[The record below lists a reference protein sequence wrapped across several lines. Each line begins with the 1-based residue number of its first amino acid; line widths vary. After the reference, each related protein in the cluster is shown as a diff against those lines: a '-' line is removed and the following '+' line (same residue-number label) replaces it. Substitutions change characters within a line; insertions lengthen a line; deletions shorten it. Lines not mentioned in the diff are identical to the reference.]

1 MCKDARHVTI
11 TRMPQQ
17 NDWQPELFNQ
27 FQAPSRPPWW
37 ARYWRS
43 PQRFLV
49 LRIGYEDVVLAA
61 IGGLMVVVL
70 GFCLGVERGRSIA
83 FARASSDT
91 REAVPAVRSAPIEVP
106 ASVLAPA
113 LPIPPRIS
121 TDSPTRP
128 AALRTKVAA
137 ASGGRTTALAGPEAG
152 RYVVQVA
159 SFADREAAET
169 ARTRL
174 AGKGFRASVV
184 TKGRYYVLFAGGFAT
199 YAQATESAN
208 RLRGAYRDCFIRKL
222 VADQRG

>member
-152 RYVVQVA
+152 RYV
-159 SFADREAAET
+159 
-169 ARTRL
+169 
-174 AGKGFRASVV
+174 